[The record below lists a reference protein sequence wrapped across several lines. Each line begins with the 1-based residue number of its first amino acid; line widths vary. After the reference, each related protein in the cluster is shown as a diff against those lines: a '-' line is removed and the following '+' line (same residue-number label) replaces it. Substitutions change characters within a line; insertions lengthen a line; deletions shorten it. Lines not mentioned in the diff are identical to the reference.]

1 LLSSDKK
8 KSQMKPLKV
17 FAIGAEATVVFTL
30 AVASYHVAFA
40 GTSSASDWLAGA
52 PILTVMALESLRLP
66 VALDLFRSKLLGFL
80 LSCSLLAGVS
90 VATGEAAIIAYENL
104 IFQRTRPVAEAERDL
119 KKAETARDDILK
131 GASKRYDDNIVQ
143 LNAALEKARA
153 HQTEIAKTP
162 VTQHQMPDQLPMPPA
177 YQSPAPQPIPLA
189 QTCKLK
195 KGGTYICNAAARD
208 KVIAENADAD
218 RKAREAY
225 DKARNEII
233 ERNSN
238 TQEQVNQQ
246 NKEAQERHDKDLSDA
261 DEAVKT
267 AQRQLAA
274 VGPAPDMSASDKDVE
289 AARQKVIDAREMNPM
304 FRVAAAWQKIPVQDL
319 TLGQFEAVKSWAVFA
334 LAVTTAVT
342 SALAGIIASLPE
354 RGTGRPSKLNR
365 MFRAWIARKR
375 RKIYRDV
382 PVPGPETIKEVE
394 VVKEVPGPVEYRE
407 KIEYRDVPGPIEY
420 RNVEKLVYRDVPGPI
435 EYRDVEKIVNV
446 PGPIEY
452 RDVEKIVNVP
462 GPVEYRDIEKI
473 VYRDVPGPERTVEK
487 VVVKWVPYDVTSG
500 LRVKP
505 DGSLGEVAQIRA
517 AQ

>member
-1 LLSSDKK
+1 MKLLKI
-8 KSQMKPLKV
+8 
-17 FAIGAEATVVFTL
+17 FAIGAEATVVCTL

-52 PILTVMALESLRLP
+52 PILTVIALESLRLP

-80 LSCSLLAGVS
+80 LSCTLLTGIS

-119 KKAETARDDILK
+119 KKAETAQNTVK
-131 GASKRYDDNIVQ
+131 EKVKRYDIDISQ
-143 LNAALEKARA
+143 LKDAVEKAKA
-153 HQTEIAKTP
+153 HQTEIAQTAVSHYQATDKM
-162 VTQHQMPDQLPMPPA
+162 QMPVYQAPVPLPVPAAQRCWMPGG
-177 YQSPAPQPIPLA
+177 
-189 QTCKLK
+189 KNK
-195 KGGTYICNAAARD
+195 KGFWYTCNQTAIDAVNKAN
-208 KVIAENADAD
+208 AEAQ
-218 RKAREAY
+218 RKAQEAFDAAQDKTVSGNREA
-225 DKARNEII
+225 
-233 ERNSN
+233 
-238 TQEQVNQQ
+238 QEQVNRQ
-246 NKEAQERHDKDLSDA
+246 NDEAQKAHDQQLSAASAAVQAAEDKLAAADHAPDLS
-261 DEAVKT
+261 T
-267 AQRQLAA
+267 
-274 VGPAPDMSASDKDVE
+274 SDKDVE
-289 AARQKVIDAREMNPM
+289 AAKQKVIDAREMNPM
-304 FRVAAAWQKIPVQDL
+304 FRVAAAWQKIPVQEL
-319 TLGQFEAVKSWAVFA
+319 SLQQFEAVKSWAVFA
-334 LAVTTAVT
+334 LAVTTAVS

-365 MFRAWIARKR
+365 MFRAWIARRR

-420 RNVEKLVYRDVPGPI
+420 RDVEKLVYRDVPGPI

-473 VYRDVPGPERTVEK
+473 V
-487 VVVKWVPYDVTSG
+487 VKWVPYDVASG
-500 LRVKP
+500 LRIKP
-505 DGSLGEVAQIRA
+505 DGTLGELAQLRA
-517 AQ
+517 AE